1 MVPTITEARARNWSR
16 AQETRSP
23 RSGIHRT
30 IGPAKTERKLLAKK
44 IQTVTNCFEILV
56 NWLEFNLRHACRPLY
71 RAMKV
76 RQWTNT
82 SYHVMQNHS
91 VDRVVHLPRNT

>member
-1 MVPTITEARARNWSR
+1 MVKNGAHNHRGKSSNW
-16 AQETRSP
+16 SP
-23 RSGIHRT
+23 RSGIQRT

-91 VDRVVHLPRNT
+91 VDQIGRAHV